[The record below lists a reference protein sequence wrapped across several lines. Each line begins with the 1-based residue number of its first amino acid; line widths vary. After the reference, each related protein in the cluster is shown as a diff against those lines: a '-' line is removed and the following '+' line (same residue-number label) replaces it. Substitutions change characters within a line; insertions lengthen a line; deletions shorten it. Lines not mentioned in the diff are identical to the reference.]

1 MEYIKQIQSFDTVYG
16 NGDDHRNQCSRHCN
30 HVSRTD
36 DLFLAGKWPEF
47 LDINIHRED
56 GTQRIQ
62 GRADSADLISAAVN
76 TASTNPTMPTGNKLV
91 TIVM

>member
-1 MEYIKQIQSFDTVYG
+1 MP
-16 NGDDHRNQCSRHCN
+16 C
-30 HVSRTD
+30 TD
-36 DLFLAGKWPEF
+36 DLFLAGKRSEF
-47 LDINIHRED
+47 LDIDIHRED

-62 GRADSADLISAAVN
+62 GRADSADQCAAVN